1 MLTSI
6 ITKDVIKP
14 DPKQSSQ
21 GLRVAPVDGPAG
33 LKAQP
38 CVLHTGCHL
47 QAGLFDE
54 TLQA

>member
-47 QAGLFDE
+47 QAGELE
-54 TLQA
+54 IV